1 MSVIELAGV
10 GKRYPGNP
18 PVDSLSKVD
27 LALEPGEL
35 VAVVGPSGSGKS
47 TLLTV
52 MGTLERPSQGSVRI
66 TGVETSTM
74 TDAELSGLRAWRI
87 GFVFQAFHLLEGVTA
102 LDNVAA
108 GLIYRGLPA
117 RTRRSL
123 AGDALDRVSMGHR
136 RDHVPSRLSGGER
149 QRVAIARA
157 VAGRPAILFADEPTG
172 NLDTASGAAIIDLL
186 LDLNRDGATIV
197 VVTHNE
203 SVVERFPRRVV
214 LRDGRVVADS

>member
-1 MSVIELAGV
+1 MRVVELSDV

-18 PVDSLSKVD
+18 PVDSLAGVD
-27 LALEPGEL
+27 LKVESGEL

-52 MGTLERPSQGSVRI
+52 MGTLERPSHGEVRI
-66 TGVETSTM
+66 TGVETSKM
-74 TDAELSGLRAWRI
+74 ADAELSGLRAWRI

-102 LDNVAA
+102 LENVAS

-117 RTRRSL
+117 RKRREL
-123 AGDALDRVSMGHR
+123 AREALDRVGMSHR
-136 RDHVPSRLSGGER
+136 GGHVPSRLSGGER

-157 VAGRPAILFADEPTG
+157 LAGRPSILFADEPTG

-186 LDLNRDGATIV
+186 LDLNGDGATIV
-197 VVTHNE
+197 VVSHNE
-203 SVVERFPRRVV
+203 AVVERFPRRIL